1 MATRSAVESTEGPV
15 LLGQLRRLINGL
27 LVCLLPILVAMTGP
41 AVAQTSIEAV
51 TKTESGP
58 DTSLPDPL
66 TPEAV
71 RELVSRLSDAEVRQ
85 LLLDQL
91 DAVAAEK
98 EQDQQATVNL
108 LSFVT
113 QSATGVYEAVA
124 DAVRRVP
131 QLGSGLS
138 RGFSNFLGRAGW
150 GGLFALLGS
159 IAGIMAVALV
169 AEYAV
174 NRLTRKWRS
183 AVEAAGEPGSL
194 GEQLRLLGRRLLLD
208 MLGLI
213 TFFAVGRTLG
223 VFFIP
228 KEAAPLA
235 ISIIL
240 NMIAIPRLVAA
251 FSRFLLA
258 PYKPE
263 LRLLCTDDWSAR
275 YLHRSQIGLALLV
288 GISIFIVGFM
298 AANGVPMGE
307 TRLGFWLNTAIFI
320 WLGVIAVRARKGLVM
335 MARGWD
341 PDITPLEERVARAYP
356 MGTLALILLGWIAV
370 EIIVSRGQIQLL
382 QGGRHFITLGLLIM
396 SPAMDTAIR
405 GLVRHLAPPM
415 QGEGALAER
424 AWRSTKRSYIRI
436 GRVIVFGLVILAI
449 AGIWDIS
456 FTNLASAGVGAKF
469 AAKLVTVLIIF
480 AAGYLVWEVLTL
492 IINRKLANEM
502 TAAGIDPESE
512 EIGGEGGGAGGSRLS
527 TVLPLT
533 RLALQS
539 LVISMTIL
547 IALGNL
553 GIDVTPLLAGAGIV
567 GLAIGFGAQT
577 LVRDIVSGLFF
588 LIDDAFRIGEYLVID
603 NTVGTVENISIRSLQ
618 LRHHEGPVHT
628 IPYGEI
634 PRVTNNSRDWVI
646 VKMRFT
652 VPFETDVNK
661 IKKVFKQIGRDV
673 MEQPYAE
680 DIIQTFKSQG
690 VNSVDD
696 VGLIVRGKFMCKP
709 GKQWVIRKDIYS
721 RVQKAF
727 AENGIEFARREVRV
741 NIPGLNDA
749 GGLDNNAKMAVAAA
763 ANEAAQSAAEPKTR

>member
-1 MATRSAVESTEGPV
+1 MRSTALHLVSGLFAGLF
-15 LLGQLRRLINGL
+15 LLT
-27 LVCLLPILVAMTGP
+27 VAATGP
-41 AVAQTSIEAV
+41 ASAQTGV
-51 TKTESGP
+51 NL
-58 DTSLPDPL
+58 TSNEPANPEITLPDPL

-85 LLLDQL
+85 LLLERL
-91 DAVAAEK
+91 DAVAADQAK
-98 EQDQQATVNL
+98 DEQTAGNL
-108 LSFVT
+108 LAFLSESVV
-113 QSATGVYEAVA
+113 GVYEAVA
-124 DAVRRVP
+124 DAVIRVP
-131 QLGSGLS
+131 QLGSGMQK
-138 RGFSNFLGRAGW
+138 GFSNFLDRVGW
-150 GGLFALLGS
+150 GGLFALLGTLAA
-159 IAGIMAVALV
+159 ILAVALL
-169 AEYAV
+169 AEYGV
-174 NRLTRKWRS
+174 NRLTRRWRS
-183 AVEAAGEPGSL
+183 IFENAGEPGSL
-194 GEQLRLLGRRLLLD
+194 LEQLQLLGRRLLLD

-213 TFFAVGRTLG
+213 VFFAVGRALG
-223 VFFIP
+223 QFLIP
-228 KEAAPLA
+228 ADAAPLA
-235 ISIIL
+235 IAIIL
-240 NMIAIPRLVAA
+240 NMVAIPRLVAA

-275 YLHRSQIGLALLV
+275 YLHRSQIGLAILA
-288 GISIFIVGFM
+288 GFSIFIVGFM
-298 AANGVPMGE
+298 AANGVPMRE

-320 WLGVIAVRARKGLVM
+320 WLGVIAVRARRGLVM

-341 PDITPLEERVARAYP
+341 PDITPMEDRVARAYP
-356 MGTLALILLGWIAV
+356 MGTLMIIVLGWTVV
-370 EIIVSRGQIQLL
+370 EIIVSRGQFQLL

-405 GLVRHLAPPM
+405 GLVKHLAPPM
-415 QGEGALAER
+415 QGEGAVAER

-436 GRVIVFGLVILAI
+436 GRIIVFGLVILAL
-449 AGIWDIS
+449 AGIWDID
-456 FTNLASAGVGAKF
+456 FTNLASAGVGAQF
-469 AAKLVTVLIIF
+469 AAKLITVSIIL
-480 AAGYLVWEVLTL
+480 ATGYLVWEVLTL

-533 RLALQS
+533 RLALQT
-539 LVISMTIL
+539 LVISMTVL

-553 GIDVTPLLAGAGIV
+553 GIDVTPLLAGAGII

-603 NTVGTVENISIRSLQ
+603 NTVGTVEKISIRSLQ

-661 IKKVFKQIGRDV
+661 IKKVFKQIGKDV

-749 GGLDNNAKMAVAAA
+749 SDLDENAKKAVAAA
-763 ANEAAQSAAEPKTR
+763 ANEAAQAGSESKQ